1 MQVGADDNCGK
12 NVRTYCIRSAG
23 KVIDTDIA
31 EAKEGQLRMTGLESF
46 LTEIKKYRY
55 GSAIVFCIKVS
66 VFVKNFRMGKLN
78 TVACVGV

>member
-31 EAKEGQLRMTGLESF
+31 EAKEGQLRMPGLESF
-46 LTEIKKYRY
+46 FTEI
-55 GSAIVFCIKVS
+55 
-66 VFVKNFRMGKLN
+66 
-78 TVACVGV
+78 